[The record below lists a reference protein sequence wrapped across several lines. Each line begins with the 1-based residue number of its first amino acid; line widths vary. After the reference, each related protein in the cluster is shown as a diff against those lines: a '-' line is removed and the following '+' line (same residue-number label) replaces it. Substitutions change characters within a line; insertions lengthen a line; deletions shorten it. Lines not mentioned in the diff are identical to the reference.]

1 MQSSVGNAVRR
12 PENQNH
18 KNNKMNELPKR
29 KTNRLENITY
39 TENGSY
45 FITVCVKDMKCI
57 LAQIVGGGDLDAPK
71 VKLSAYGKIVEE
83 NINRMNDIYE
93 NIQCEKY
100 VIMPNHL
107 HLLISI
113 NDSTP
118 DIDGTPRSSSP
129 TVSEYIGTMKRFVN
143 KEIGQNIWQ
152 RSFYDHVIRDV
163 DDYEIKWRYIDENP
177 AKWTEDEYYIS

>member
-1 MQSSVGNAVRR
+1 
-12 PENQNH
+12 
-18 KNNKMNELPKR
+18 MNELPKR

-129 TVSEYIGTMKRFVN
+129 TEEESQLRGTPRSSSPTVSEYIGTMKRFVN

-177 AKWTEDEYYIS
+177 AKWLLCKDEYHPEHK